1 MLKPSDSIYSLKMV
15 KLKKNKLNNFQYIYI
30 HRFKTVKTSLNKFKH
45 GLNIV

>member
-30 HRFKTVKTSLNKFKH
+30 Y
-45 GLNIV
+45 IVLKQLKQV